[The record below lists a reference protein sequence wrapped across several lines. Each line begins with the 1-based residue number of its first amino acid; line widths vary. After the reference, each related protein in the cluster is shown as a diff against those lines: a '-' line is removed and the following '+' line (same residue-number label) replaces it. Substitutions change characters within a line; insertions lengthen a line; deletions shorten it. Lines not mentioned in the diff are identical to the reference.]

1 MAILNISKGVLVI
14 PALEASK
21 KELVLG
27 VNVLNK
33 PGERIGPVAWAQLIL
48 QLIFLRPGTYPSQ
61 PGMGVGIQD
70 YDYEFVE
77 VAVEKLNSII
87 PAQVAMYLSDI
98 PVDSIIVSS
107 FEYAGR
113 QIMMIQINL
122 IDNGAVVTQVIATE
136 IKNKIIDFDISWP
149 T

>member
-1 MAILNISKGVLVI
+1 M
-14 PALEASK
+14 PPLEASK

-33 PGERIGPVAWAQLIL
+33 PGERSGPTAWAQLIL

-61 PGMGVGIQD
+61 PAMGVGIQD
-70 YDYEFVE
+70 YDYEFVD

-87 PAQVAMYLSDI
+87 PAQIAMYLADI
-98 PVDSIIVSS
+98 PVDGVVVST
-107 FEYAGR
+107 FEYQGK

-122 IDNGAVVTQVIATE
+122 IDNGAIVTEVIATE
-136 IKNKIIDFDISWP
+136 VKNRIIDFDISWP

>member
-1 MAILNISKGVLVI
+1 M
-14 PALEASK
+14 PPLESSK

-33 PGERIGPVAWAQLIL
+33 PGERIGPTAWAQLIL
-48 QLIFLRPGTYPSQ
+48 QLIFLKPGTYPSQ
-61 PGMGVGIQD
+61 PAMGVGIQD

-77 VAVEKLNSII
+77 VAVEKLNSVI

-98 PVDSIIVSS
+98 PVDGIIVST
-107 FEYAGR
+107 FEYEGR

-122 IDNGAVVTQVIATE
+122 IDNNAIVTQVIATE

>member
-1 MAILNISKGVLVI
+1 
-14 PALEASK
+14 
-21 KELVLG
+21 
-27 VNVLNK
+27 
-33 PGERIGPVAWAQLIL
+33 
-48 QLIFLRPGTYPSQ
+48 
-61 PGMGVGIQD
+61 MGVGIQD

-77 VAVEKLNSII
+77 VAVEKLNSVI

-98 PVDSIIVSS
+98 PVDGIIVST
-107 FEYAGR
+107 FEYEGR

-122 IDNGAVVTQVIATE
+122 IDNNSIVTQVIATE

>member
-1 MAILNISKGVLVI
+1 V
-14 PALEASK
+14 PALESSK

-33 PGERIGPVAWAQLIL
+33 PGERSGPAAWAQLIL

-61 PGMGVGIQD
+61 PNMGVGIQD

-87 PAQVAMYLSDI
+87 PAQVAMYLADI
-98 PVDSIIVSS
+98 PVDSIMVSS
-107 FEYAGR
+107 FEYQGK

-122 IDNGAVVTQVIATE
+122 IDNGAVVSEVIAVE
-136 IKNKIIDFDISWP
+136 VKNKIIDFDISWP